1 MNAKQKNDAQLQELN
16 VWLIGK
22 RNEIRRKKDAI
33 AKEKL
38 NELEDE
44 AEDYFVQKRAFIIE
58 IDNLRKQKTQCTMDD
73 PLRYAIED
81 EARHQEQLLSLLRT
95 EHEKD
100 VHRINNEHMAKRME
114 LDDEDRKLT
123 EDYEQQK
130 TAIML
135 EYFNSIDESRA
146 SDPEHE
152 AE

>member
-1 MNAKQKNDAQLQELN
+1 MNANQKKDARLQELN

-38 NELEDE
+38 NELECE
-44 AEDYFVQKRAFIIE
+44 TEDYYVQKRAFIIE
-58 IDNLRKQKTQCTMDD
+58 IDNLRKQKQQCTMDD
-73 PLRYAIED
+73 TRRHAIED

-100 VHRINNEHMAKRME
+100 IHRINNEHMAKRLE
-114 LDDEDRKLT
+114 LDDEDRKIA